1 MGVNPDPSKFSF
13 HIGKGLDDTG
23 SGDECDIMAAVNSC
37 KEAGAKVISMSLGRD
52 CTEPEE
58 NCPISEAYAA
68 TMQDVYD
75 AGILVIAAA
84 GNVGGDN
91 LSSPA
96 RFTTVMSVAA
106 VRSTREWWLTRDG
119 EGFAPGV
126 GSSTSSQT
134 EIAAPGV

>member
-13 HIGKGLDDTG
+13 HIGKGLADTG
-23 SGDECDIMAAVNSC
+23 VGSETDILDAVRSC
-37 KEAGAKVISMSLGRD
+37 KEAGAKVISMSLGSD
-52 CTEPEE
+52 CPGPEE
-58 NCPISEAYAA
+58 NCRISEAYAA
-68 TMQDVYD
+68 TMQDAYD

-106 VRSTREWWLTRDG
+106 VRSTREWWLAREG
-119 EGFAPGV
+119 EGFASGV